1 MKMSGNVA
9 DCDLQISLQNQSTK
23 RQIKLVGFGGGW
35 MDAIKTLER
44 LARQARERQDSQP
57 VQLPVWP
64 DSKRAAPH
72 LAFRSALFPAL
83 GKGPR
88 QQLNEELIYSVGS
101 VEIRFTGRQF
111 DQSDLDVWLQ
121 ILHAMRGQHAASF
134 SANAM
139 LDALGRKAGGSDHA
153 WLRESI
159 DRLTDG
165 TVRIIS
171 ENRRYSGHLVDSVDE
186 DVTSQQYSLS
196 LNPKLVR
203 LFLAGWSSLVCDY
216 RRQLKSP
223 TAKSLHAY
231 YSSHINPGFHR
242 WETLASVV
250 GAKDTN
256 KRRQRA
262 RLKSAI
268 EDLVAVGFLSGYSD
282 TDQGVTVIKAG

>member
-1 MKMSGNVA
+1 M
-9 DCDLQISLQNQSTK
+9 
-23 RQIKLVGFGGGW
+23 
-35 MDAIKTLER
+35 
-44 LARQARERQDSQP
+44 
-57 VQLPVWP
+57 
-64 DSKRAAPH
+64 
-72 LAFRSALFPAL
+72 FPAL

-88 QQLNEELIYSVGS
+88 QQLDEALIYSVGN

-139 LDALGRKAGGSDHA
+139 LEALGRKAGGSDHA

-171 ENRRYSGHLVDSVDE
+171 EYRRYSGHLVDSVDE
-186 DVTSQQYSLS
+186 DVTFQQYSLS

-203 LFLAGWSSLVCDY
+203 LFQAGWSSLVCDY
-216 RRQLKSP
+216 RRRLKSP

-231 YSSHINPGFHR
+231 YASHINPGFHR

-250 GAKDTN
+250 GTKDTN

-262 RLKSAI
+262 RLKSALN
-268 EDLVAVGFLSGYSD
+268 DLVAVGFLSGYSD
-282 TDQGVTVIKAG
+282 TDQGVTVIKAS